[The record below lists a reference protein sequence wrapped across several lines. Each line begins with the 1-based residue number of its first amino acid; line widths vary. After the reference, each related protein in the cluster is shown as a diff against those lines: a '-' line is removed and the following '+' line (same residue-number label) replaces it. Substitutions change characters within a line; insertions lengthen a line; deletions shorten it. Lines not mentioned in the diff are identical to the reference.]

1 MSIYRSAYNAILSL
15 KRFAKKDGGTDEDIN
30 DAIDYATN
38 FFKKTRLP
46 EDTKQIILKVLED
59 SKSDKDK

>member
-30 DAIDYATN
+30 GAIDYATN
-38 FFKKTRLP
+38 FLRKPDCQRTQNRLF
-46 EDTKQIILKVLED
+46 
-59 SKSDKDK
+59 